1 VVSRILAFRPAT
13 VVARLAPRSDACPL
27 SARELLGPGPEL
39 RLVLPIVRAPCAAI
53 ARAVL
58 VAAKELNAVVGLA
71 LPAGEVPE
79 AWFAEVT
86 SAADELA
93 AGLPILLSGEVVVG
107 GEGAM
112 EVARASRQA
121 WRLAQAGLTHLA
133 LDVSAV
139 GAAERGRILCELG
152 RAGAE
157 HGICVEAIVPLG
169 DGSQLGRHAAV
180 MLEQAAATDVVGVR
194 CHAPADAAEA
204 RLQAAALAR
213 TCQVLTGTPL
223 WRRGPVTAA
232 LLELLRGSPV
242 RACEDGGSV
251 AALAVGSIPQ
261 DGGEVSPART
271 GADLPGDGADRL
283 EARAYVEAVDMM
295 ERLGA
300 SGSAVAVARA
310 LERRLE
316 DR

>member
-1 VVSRILAFRPAT
+1 MVSRILAFRPAT

-27 SARELLGPGPEL
+27 SARELLGPAGEL
-39 RLVLPIVRAPCAAI
+39 RLVLPIVRAPSAAI

-58 VAAKELNAVVGLA
+58 VAAKELNAVVGLV
-71 LPAGEVPE
+71 LPAGGAPE

-86 SAADELA
+86 RAADELA
-93 AGLPILLSGEVVVG
+93 AGLPILLSGEVVLG

-112 EVARASRQA
+112 EVARASREA
-121 WRLAQAGLTHLA
+121 WRLVQAGLTHLA
-133 LDVSAV
+133 FDVSAV
-139 GAAERGRILCELG
+139 VAAERGRIVSELG

-157 HGICVEAIVPLG
+157 HGIGVEAIVPLG
-169 DGSQLGRHAAV
+169 DGSQLGRRAAA
-180 MLEQAAATDVVGVR
+180 MLEQPIAADVVGVR

-204 RLQAAALAR
+204 RLQAAVLAR
-213 TCQVLTGTPL
+213 TRQALGGTPV

-242 RACEDGGSV
+242 GACEDGGSV
-251 AALAVGSIPQ
+251 ARAAGSIPE
-261 DGGEVSPART
+261 DGREGLARAR
-271 GADLPGDGADRL
+271 ADLSGEGADRL
-283 EARAYVEAVDMM
+283 EARAYVDAVDLM

-300 SGSAVAVARA
+300 GGSAAAVTRA